1 MEYKTLVMNGV
12 KQLELRTHT
21 LPVPEAGQILIR
33 VKSCNIC
40 TTDWQNWNGMRGERS
55 KHFPYAPGHE
65 ASGII
70 EMVGPEVEGYKP
82 GDHVSVGFTGCGYC
96 SDCRSGNTKNCKNTS
111 EIHPLPGV
119 TGGFG
124 MAEYILLFKH
134 QVFKIEDS
142 LPFEEASYLEPLAT
156 AVHGIRKMNVQPDDT
171 MLVIGAGNMGMLNAQ
186 VARAFGC
193 RVFISEVNENRIRV
207 ASSLGFDVVNPAKE
221 DITAFADR
229 FSFHQG
235 VDHVVMAVGNQP
247 AVDQA
252 FSLVRRGGKVLFFA
266 AGYPSPSLDLDVNK
280 IHYGNWYLIGTGGAN
295 VGDYCLASQYLNHGT
310 VKTAQL
316 ISHRVPLEDYEK
328 AFELAETPGNY
339 RVSLMP

>member
-1 MEYKTLVMNGV
+1 MEGVVFIKNKV
-12 KQLELRTHT
+12 KQEQTFPKILVLTHGFFGSEL
-21 LPVPEAGQILIR
+21 I
-33 VKSCNIC
+33 KS
-40 TTDWQNWNGMRGERS
+40 
-55 KHFPYAPGHE
+55 
-65 ASGII
+65 
-70 EMVGPEVEGYKP
+70 
-82 GDHVSVGFTGCGYC
+82 
-96 SDCRSGNTKNCKNTS
+96 
-111 EIHPLPGV
+111 
-119 TGGFG
+119 
-124 MAEYILLFKH
+124 AELVIGKM
-134 QVFKIEDS
+134 EDS

-280 IHYGNWYLIGTGGAN
+280 IHYGNWHLIGTGGAN

-316 ISHRVPLEDYEK
+316 ISHRVPLRITK
-328 AFELAETPGNY
+328 KPLN
-339 RVSLMP
+339 